1 MKYNRYYIN
10 WWWII
15 YNDWVVDIKF
25 TKKTTT
31 ITQLIENKPLVY
43 SSWLWNNKEIETIK
57 LKWLPKLDDDKS
69 FIIYHKW
76 AGIPFVYKLI

>member
-43 SSWLWNNKEIETIK
+43 SSWLWNNKEIKTIK

-76 AGIPFVYKLI
+76 AGIPFIYKLI